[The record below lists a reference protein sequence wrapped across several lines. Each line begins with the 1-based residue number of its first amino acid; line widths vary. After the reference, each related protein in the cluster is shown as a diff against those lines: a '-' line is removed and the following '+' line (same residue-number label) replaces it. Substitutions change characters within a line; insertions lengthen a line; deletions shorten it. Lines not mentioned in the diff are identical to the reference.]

1 MHLRIHYVMLSAC
14 IQFRVQLVFK
24 EVMTFPQWAATKWKG
39 YTSMSEW
46 TPADGDDND
55 IVSSSSKLELVV
67 FKLTN
72 VSTTMDAT
80 CIGVCSCVFIFIN
93 ESTCKLHEY

>member
-1 MHLRIHYVMLSAC
+1 
-14 IQFRVQLVFK
+14 
-24 EVMTFPQWAATKWKG
+24 MTFPQWAATKWKG
-39 YTSMSEW
+39 YTSMSER

-80 CIGVCSCVFIFIN
+80 CIGVCSCVFILSMKVHVSYMNIN
-93 ESTCKLHEY
+93 IYYIVIIIM